1 MSAPDFFHDEQE
13 CLESEAVTWVVRLTS
28 GEATEGDAHAMAVWR
43 RQSPAHEDAFQKTL
57 LLWRGMEGLRQDL
70 VGEEHLFPESVR
82 LHPTRRAAG
91 IRSTHSVGLP
101 AWTTWG
107 AVAAAL
113 AAFAIMLTLQSGL
126 VTRLQADYRTG
137 TGEQATTTLED
148 GSVLQLNT
156 QAAVAVHYTDT
167 TRRVDLLDGEAV
179 FRVMKD
185 AARPFLVQA
194 QNGQVRAVGTEFL
207 VKKTTD
213 GTLVTVLEGVVEVHT
228 TQDGQASG
236 ASVRVE
242 AGQHVRYG
250 PTFGVGPVERADL
263 RLATAWQRGKLIFES
278 APLGT
283 VIEEINRYRP
293 GRIVLL
299 SSGLSGHPVSGVF
312 DLDRLDSAVATIEHT
327 LPVKSVRLT
336 DRFVLF
342 R

>member
-1 MSAPDFFHDEQE
+1 MRSRKRYCCGEGWKD
-13 CLESEAVTWVVRLTS
+13 VRS
-28 GEATEGDAHAMAVWR
+28 
-43 RQSPAHEDAFQKTL
+43 
-57 LLWRGMEGLRQDL
+57 
-70 VGEEHLFPESVR
+70 
-82 LHPTRRAAG
+82 AAG
-91 IRSTHSVGLP
+91 IRSTRPVGLR
-101 AWTTWG
+101 AWTTWA
-107 AVAAAL
+107 AVAATL
-113 AAFAIMLTLQSGL
+113 AAFAITLTLQSWL

-137 TGEQATTTLED
+137 TGEQATTTLAD

-156 QAAVAVHYTDT
+156 QAAIVVHYTDT

-213 GTLVTVLEGVVEVHT
+213 GTLVTVLEGVVEVRT
-228 TQDGQASG
+228 TQDEQASG

-278 APLGT
+278 APFGT

-327 LPVKSVRLT
+327 LPVKSVHLT